1 MDWSPPTNSHTH
13 PNVPIANIDLHPLAL
28 QHTLPALPLHSH
40 LLNLTCRPE
49 WMTICWTYTK
59 IKWFLRFM
67 SPRSHHHMQPQQCD
81 TELRRLAELGLDQSP
96 SLLALIFFCWWHNDM
111 IKIDDKVVCFLRI
124 GLFSQVLCQF
134 NTWCSTTTPHTLFCL
149 ELIPPI
155 VAPIVRHVKCKLG
168 GSLDT
173 WLRWVVD
180 TKSSSNMM
188 SSDWSSSMS
197 RRMRSMCKSSDN
209 KMAITTQWQ

>member
-1 MDWSPPTNSHTH
+1 
-13 PNVPIANIDLHPLAL
+13 
-28 QHTLPALPLHSH
+28 
-40 LLNLTCRPE
+40 
-49 WMTICWTYTK
+49 
-59 IKWFLRFM
+59 M
-67 SPRSHHHMQPQQCD
+67 SPRSHHHRQPQQCD

-96 SLLALIFFCWWHNDM
+96 LLALIFFCWWHNDM
-111 IKIDDKVVCFLRI
+111 MKIDDKVVCFLRI
-124 GLFSQVLCQF
+124 GLFNQVLCQF
-134 NTWCSTTTPHTLFCL
+134 NTWCPTTTPHTLFCL

-197 RRMRSMCKSSDN
+197 RRMRSMCKSNDN
-209 KMAITTQWQ
+209 KMAITTTQWQ

>member
-1 MDWSPPTNSHTH
+1 
-13 PNVPIANIDLHPLAL
+13 
-28 QHTLPALPLHSH
+28 
-40 LLNLTCRPE
+40 
-49 WMTICWTYTK
+49 
-59 IKWFLRFM
+59 M
-67 SPRSHHHMQPQQCD
+67 SPRSHHHMQPQQRD

-111 IKIDDKVVCFLRI
+111 IKIDGKVVCFLRI

-180 TKSSSNMM
+180 AKRRSSMM
-188 SSDWSSSMS
+188 GSEGSSRMS
-197 RRMRSMCKSSDN
+197 RRMRGMYGSRDIRR
-209 KMAITTQWQ
+209 ALGTTRGQ